1 MSPGEP
7 VNGTVFLEKTAE
19 ELKNHD
25 IKWPFW
31 TKLVVVGVGF
41 TGGLVFMYV
50 QDRFYNPFFITR
62 RSIFKYLTCIGGD
75 NLIEILKI
83 R

>member
-1 MSPGEP
+1 MSH
-7 VNGTVFLEKTAE
+7 VIIFIKNSEKTAE

-50 QDRFYNPFFITR
+50 QDRVYDSSVR
-62 RSIFKYLTCIGGD
+62 
-75 NLIEILKI
+75 
-83 R
+83 

>member
-1 MSPGEP
+1 MEQF
-7 VNGTVFLEKTAE
+7 FLEKTAE

-50 QDRFYNPFFITR
+50 QDRFYNPFFYHP
-62 RSIFKYLTCIGGD
+62 SVDFSNLTCIGVD

>member
-1 MSPGEP
+1 MEQF
-7 VNGTVFLEKTAE
+7 FLEKTAE

-50 QDRFYNPFFITR
+50 QDRVFAC
-62 RSIFKYLTCIGGD
+62 RSIFCIFDLYRGD
-75 NLIEILKI
+75 NLIEILKFFKI
-83 R
+83 P